1 MKKNQRNRK
10 ENKWLLIFTLPAL
23 ILFTLFVVYP
33 FFMGI
38 GYSAYDWDGVSP
50 EKIFVGLKNYK
61 SMFVNKHFLGALW
74 FTVRFTVVTVITQN
88 LGALV
93 IANLLD
99 NVRKGK
105 NLLRGIFFV
114 PNVLSGVIV
123 AFIWSFIFTKVLPS
137 ISEVTGIKALGISWF
152 SQSQTA
158 FWATVIVAFWLG
170 TGYLTVIYLAGLS
183 TLDTN
188 VLEAARMDGANAVQ
202 MLFRIK
208 TPLILPSVIVG
219 IFLVTMNGLKQFEIV
234 FLMTGGGPYRSTE
247 TLALLSYNTA
257 YSKHNFGQAT
267 AQAIILFVLVAVVTM
282 IQLVVLKD
290 KEVET

>member
-1 MKKNQRNRK
+1 MKGKIARR
-10 ENKWLLIFTLPAL
+10 ENKWLIIFCIPAL
-23 ILFTLFVVYP
+23 ILFTAFVVWP
-33 FFMGI
+33 FIMGI
-38 GYSAYDWDGVSP
+38 NYSLYDWDGVSP
-50 EKIFVGLKNYK
+50 DKLFVGLDNYK
-61 SMFVNKHFLGALW
+61 EMFTNKHFLDALW

-88 LGALV
+88 LGALI

-99 NVRKGK
+99 NTRHCR
-105 NLLRGIFFV
+105 NLLRGVFFV

-123 AFIWSFIFTKVLPS
+123 AFIWTFIFTKVLPS
-137 ISEVTGIKALGISWF
+137 FSEMTGLDFLGISWF
-152 SQSQTA
+152 NQSGTA

-170 TGYLTVIYLAGLS
+170 TGYLAVIYLAGLS

-188 VLEAARMDGANAVQ
+188 LLEAAKIDGANAVQ
-202 MLFRIK
+202 MLFKIK

-257 YSKHNFGQAT
+257 YQKHNFGEAT
-267 AQAIILFVLVAVVTM
+267 AQAIILFVLVAAVTM
-282 IQLVVLKD
+282 IQLLVLKD
-290 KEVET
+290 KEVES